1 MMNPENIDNLFP
13 GEINTEHFIGGA
25 IKRAFKTIVSPLIRP
40 ILKIPLLVVN
50 AFVDKFIIPLINT
63 FFSTISTFFFKLVK
77 VALKFII
84 TIVKLIFLFF
94 LLIIVYVLNLD
105 IGGKNYHKHN
115 KEHEYKTEYPI
126 YKVTTSNNSPDAFT
140 YHSKITLNQSYKIK
154 HAVAHFSVLTFQIIY
169 KFPKLMYNVFMY
181 LMVTGIWRYDKKFL
195 DGAIASFAYKYIYAC
210 ENNSNDWY
218 QTVGYHYDNKN
229 ERKLFYNVKKCSKG
243 YIPDESGLHCVK
255 LNSFE
260 PQVCPQANI
269 YRIHK
274 NDKIYNTLHPLLPRD
289 FDTVKSPQYYNKT
302 VDEQNKEKTEY
313 INNKTNYYTTC
324 ARKMSNYDL
333 ISENICRTFDYES
346 TKNNRNTDDLQK
358 LCVDTY
364 CKHGRYETFC
374 GKFKEVEQKIDK
386 HDTNLENK
394 KLRKFY
400 YSLTLLTLLSAI
412 SIIIFTKSGAVDQ
425 LL

>member
-1 MMNPENIDNLFP
+1 MNPENIDNLFP

-25 IKRAFKTIVSPLIRP
+25 IKKAFKTIVSPLINP

-50 AFVDKFIIPLINT
+50 EFVDKFIVPFINT
-63 FFSTISTFFFKLVK
+63 FFNTISPFFFKLVK

-84 TIVKLIFLFF
+84 TIVKLIFLCF
-94 LLIIVYVLNLD
+94 LLLIVYVLNLN
-105 IGGKNYHKHN
+105 IRGKTFHKHN

-126 YKVTTSNNSPDAFT
+126 YKVTTSNNPPDEFT
-140 YHSKITLNQSYKIK
+140 YHSEITLNQSYKIK
-154 HAVAHFSVLTFQIIY
+154 HAVAHFSVLVFQILY
-169 KFPKLMYNVFMY
+169 KFPKLLYNGYMYFIVNI
-181 LMVTGIWRYDKKFL
+181 IWKYDKQFL

-243 YIPDESGLHCVK
+243 YVPDESGLHCVK

-274 NDKIYNTLHPLLPRD
+274 NDKIYDTLHPIIPRD
-289 FDTVKSPQYYNKT
+289 FDKVKSAQYYNKT
-302 VDEQNKEKTEY
+302 VDEQNKERTEY

-333 ISENICRTFDYES
+333 ISENICRTFDYEN
-346 TKNNRNTDDLQK
+346 TKNNKNTDDLQK